1 MDCQQCNCSNAEL
14 DFHEC
19 LTPNFKEYF
28 SPEVFKEWESKEKYQ
43 STQRRVYNLEMMIN
57 YPGAK
62 TIEDVREKA
71 AKHKESEEI
80 SSQIIQ
86 DFIKNFTL
94 PSIQQV

>member
-1 MDCQQCNCSNAEL
+1 
-14 DFHEC
+14 
-19 LTPNFKEYF
+19 
-28 SPEVFKEWESKEKYQ
+28 
-43 STQRRVYNLEMMIN
+43 MIN

-94 PSIQQV
+94 PSIQQVWVALQYKLQTVALNFIFQATSNPIEENIQRKKSRLRS